1 MEGIISAL
9 IGGLCVAIPN
19 VIATIS
25 SNKKN
30 NILIQYRIDELAK
43 KVEKHNQVVDRVYK
57 LEQKDAVT
65 EETIKATK
73 HRIDDLEK
81 KVG

>member
-1 MEGIISAL
+1 MEGIISSL

-19 VIATIS
+19 VIAIIS

-30 NILIQYRIDELAK
+30 NALIQYRIDELAK

-65 EETIKATK
+65 EETLKVAN

>member
-1 MEGIISAL
+1 MDQIISAL

-25 SNKKN
+25 TNKKN
-30 NILIQYRIDELAK
+30 NALIQYKIEELTK
-43 KVEKHNQVVDRVYK
+43 KVEKHNQVVERVYK
-57 LEQKDAVT
+57 LEQQDAVT
-65 EETIKATK
+65 EETLKVTK
-73 HRIDDLEK
+73 HRLDDLEK